1 MYIHR
6 IITNLTT
13 KLHVMNKSL
22 LTILFLVVASLSAI
36 AQQRISGTVTDVGN
50 GDALIGAN
58 VIIKGTTIGTV
69 TDFDGK
75 YEIEASPGDI
85 LVLSYVGY
93 TDQEI
98 EVGNQ
103 SVMDVTMSLGNTLD
117 EMVVTALG
125 ISREKKAL
133 GYSVQE
139 VDGDALNKHNESNI
153 VNSLSGKIAGV
164 QVQGTGNLGGS
175 SRIVLRG
182 AGSISGN
189 NQPLFVVDGIP
200 IDNSNY
206 ATFTQAYGSRD
217 DSYGNADYGNAAQ
230 DINPNDIESVSVL
243 KGANAAAL
251 YGSRAANGVI
261 LITTKKGKAG
271 ENMKVDVN
279 LGVTFDKAFDF
290 PELQNEYG
298 GGQVQEFT
306 IGADGIPQQ
315 NITTDESWGPRLEG
329 QMVRQWDGV
338 GGGGEVRPWV
348 AHPTNY
354 EDFFETGLTTNA
366 NVSISGAK
374 DNTTYRFSYTRF
386 DQEGIV
392 PNSELQRNLIGLNLG
407 TKWKK
412 FDLSVS
418 GNYMQAKAQGRP
430 STGGS
435 SDNLTY
441 NMVIWTQ
448 RQLDLERLRD
458 YKNPDGS
465 QKTWR
470 TSGFDRTNVRA
481 NNPFWLAF
489 EDVQDD
495 NKDRLYGNI
504 TLKYNITDKFSIQG
518 RIGQDW
524 YEDHR
529 RDRRAVGTRYT
540 PYFITDDLTF
550 REVNTDVL
558 ANYNTDVS
566 DDFSINLSAGAAV
579 LKRNRTRLHQATQ
592 GGLTLPG
599 VYSLENSVDRPL
611 IAYQP
616 RKKEIQSVYGMA
628 SLGFKNTF
636 YLDLTARNDWSSTL
650 PADNRSYFYPSAT
663 ASIIFSE
670 IIGKNDILSFGKVR
684 FGWAGVGNDT
694 DEYSINYTYNSG
706 AAVGGLPVFTVPN
719 SLPNADLKPEQTTSL
734 EFGLDLRLFK
744 NRVGVDFT
752 YYNATTKDQIFPVQ
766 TTSTFGFN
774 SRIINAGE
782 VKNDGIELA
791 LDVDAVR
798 TRDLNWNIGFN
809 FAKNNNELI
818 SLTDDINNIL
828 VTTFY
833 ASGPARVF
841 YEHKVGQPMY
851 SVYSTRIARDAQG
864 RALIQDESGGNPG
877 AYVSADTAAF
887 FGSILPNWTAGIT
900 NSISYKG
907 LQLGFLIDMQDG
919 GVYYGRGFQTA
930 LYAGTPIETIANN
943 QREVGVVLEG
953 VHADGTVNDIN
964 LDSQTYNRLKRRT
977 PGDHTT
983 FDASFVKLR
992 EISLGYNLPSSVV
1005 DKTPFSR
1012 LGITVVGRN
1021 IAFLHRNTPKGY
1033 DPESVG
1039 NASGNIQG
1047 REYGALPTARSI
1059 GINLNIGF

>member
-1 MYIHR
+1 MYIHC
-6 IITNLTT
+6 IITKLTT
-13 KLHVMNKSL
+13 KLRVMNKSL
-22 LTILFLVVASLSAI
+22 FTILFVLMASAIVI
-36 AQQRISGTVTDVGN
+36 AQQRTITGN
-50 GDALIGAN
+50 VSDFETGDPLIGAN
-58 VIIKGTTIGTV
+58 VLVKGTATGTI
-69 TDFDGK
+69 TDFDGN
-75 YEIEASPGDI
+75 YSISASPED
-85 LVLSYVGY
+85 VLLITYVGY
-93 TDQEI
+93 ANLEMS
-98 EVGNQ
+98 VGNQ
-103 SVMDVTMSLGNTLD
+103 SVIDISLSAGTLLN

-139 VDGDALNKHNESNI
+139 VDGSAVSQHNESNI

-175 SRIVLRG
+175 SRIVIRG

-206 ATFTQAYGSRD
+206 AVFNQAYGSRD
-217 DSYGNADYGNAAQ
+217 DTYGNVDYGNAAQ

-271 ENMKVDVN
+271 DNMTVDVN
-279 LGVTFDKAFDF
+279 LGVTFEQAYDF

-298 GGQVQEFT
+298 GGQTQTFAM
-306 IGADGIPQQ
+306 GADGVAEQ

-338 GGGGEVRPWV
+338 GGGGDIRPWV
-348 AHPTNY
+348 SHPTNY
-354 EDFFETGLTTNA
+354 EDFFDTGLTTNA
-366 NVSISGAK
+366 NVSIGGSHN
-374 DNTTYRFSYTRF
+374 NTTYRFSYTRF

-392 PNSELQRNLIGLNLG
+392 PNSELERNLIGINLG

-412 FDLSVS
+412 FDLNVS
-418 GNYMQAKAQGRP
+418 GNYMAANAQGRP

-435 SDNLTY
+435 SDNLSY

-465 QKTWR
+465 QRTWR

-504 TLKYNITDKFSIQG
+504 SLKYNITDKLSLQG

-540 PYFITDDLTF
+540 PYYITDDLTF

-558 ANYNTDVS
+558 LNYKTTVN
-566 DDFSINLSAGAAV
+566 DFSLDLSAGAAQ
-579 LKRNRTRLHQATQ
+579 LKRNTSRLHQATQ
-592 GGLTLPG
+592 GGLTLAN
-599 VYSLENSVDRPL
+599 VYGIQNSVDRPF
-611 IAYQP
+611 ASYRP
-616 RKKEIQSVYGMA
+616 SKKEIQSVYGMA
-628 SLGFKNTF
+628 SIGYRNTF
-636 YLDLTARNDWSSTL
+636 YLDVTGRNDWSSTL
-650 PADNRSYFYPSAT
+650 PADNRSYFYPSVT
-663 ASIIFSE
+663 ASVIFSE
-670 IIGKNDILSFGKVR
+670 LIPKNDILSFGKLR
-684 FGWAGVGNDT
+684 LGWAQVGNDT
-694 DEYSINYTYNSG
+694 GPYRINFTYDQGS
-706 AAVGGLPVFTVPN
+706 AVGGEPTFSVPT
-719 SLPNADLKPEQTTSL
+719 SLPNPELKPEETTSV
-734 EFGLDLRLFK
+734 EVGFDLRFLK
-744 NRVGVDFT
+744 NRLGIDFT
-752 YYNATTKDQIFPVQ
+752 YYKATTKDQIFNIQ
-766 TTSTFGFN
+766 TSGTTGFS
-774 SRIINAGE
+774 SRGINAGE

-791 LDVDAVR
+791 LDIDAVR
-798 TRDLNWNIGFN
+798 SSDFNWNIGVN
-809 FAKNNNELI
+809 YAKNTNELV
-818 SLTDDINNIL
+818 SLIDGLDNIL

-851 SVYSTRIARDAQG
+851 SVYSTKIARNAQG
-864 RALIQDESGGNPG
+864 QALIQDESDSNPG
-877 AYVSADTAAF
+877 AYISADTAAF

-900 NSISYKG
+900 NSLSYKNFR
-907 LQLGFLIDMQDG
+907 LGFLIDIQDG
-919 GVYYGRGFQTA
+919 GVYYARGYQTA
-930 LYAGTPIETIANN
+930 LYAGTPIETIENN
-943 QREVGVVLEG
+943 IRQDGIVLDG
-953 VHADGTVNDIN
+953 VHMDGSPNTIN
-964 LDSQTYNRLKRRT
+964 LDAQTYNRLKRRT

-992 EISLGYNLPSSVV
+992 EVSIGYTFPAAII
-1005 DKTPFSR
+1005 DKTPFSKF
-1012 LGITVVGRN
+1012 GVSIVGRN
-1021 IAFLHRNTPKGY
+1021 LAFLHRNTPDGY

>member
-1 MYIHR
+1 
-6 IITNLTT
+6 
-13 KLHVMNKSL
+13 MNKIL
-22 LTILFLVVASLSAI
+22 LSIFALVLASLSLM
-36 AQQRISGTVTDVGN
+36 AQQRTITGTVTDGSS
-50 GDALIGAN
+50 GDPLIGAN
-58 VIIKGTTIGTV
+58 VIIKGTTTGTV
-69 TDFDGK
+69 TNFNGK
-75 YEIEASPGDI
+75 YEIAASPGD
-85 LVLSYVGY
+85 VLMLTYVGY
-93 TDQEI
+93 ADQEFA
-98 EVGNQ
+98 VGNQ
-103 SVMDVTMSLGNTLD
+103 SVMDMRLSSGEILD

-133 GYSVQE
+133 GYAVQE
-139 VDGDALNKHNESNI
+139 VDGESLNKHNESNI

-206 ATFTQAYGSRD
+206 ATFSQAYGSRD
-217 DSYGNADYGNAAQ
+217 DNYGNADYGNAAQ

-271 ENMKVDVN
+271 ESLKVDVN
-279 LGVTFDKAFDF
+279 LGVTWDKAFDF
-290 PELQNEYG
+290 IELQNEYG

-315 NITTDESWGPRLEG
+315 NITTDESWGPRLDG

-348 AHPTNY
+348 AHPSNY

-366 NVSISGAK
+366 NVSISGASN
-374 DNTTYRFSYTRF
+374 NTTYRFSYTRF

-392 PNSELQRNLIGLNLG
+392 PNSELERNLLGINLG

-418 GNYMQAKAQGRP
+418 GNYMQAHAQGRP

-441 NMVIWTQ
+441 NMVIWSQ
-448 RQLDLERLRD
+448 RQLDLELLRD

-495 NKDRLYGNI
+495 NKDRFYGNV
-504 TLKYNITDKFSIQG
+504 TLKYNFTNKLSLQG

-540 PYFITDDLTF
+540 PYFITDDITY
-550 REVNTDVL
+550 REVNSDLLLNYHTDL
-558 ANYNTDVS
+558 ATDLT
-566 DDFSINLSAGAAV
+566 FNISAGAAIM
-579 LKRNRTRLHQATQ
+579 KRNTTRLHQATQ
-592 GGLTLPG
+592 GGLTLAD
-599 VYSLENSVDRPL
+599 VYSIKNSVDRPF

-616 RKKEIQSVYGMA
+616 TQKEIQSVYGMA
-628 SLGFKNTF
+628 SFGYKNTF
-636 YLDLTARNDWSSTL
+636 YLDLTGRNDWSSTL

-663 ASIIFSE
+663 ASIVFSE
-670 IIGKNDILSFGKVR
+670 LIGKNDILSFGKLR
-684 FGWAGVGNDT
+684 LGWAQVGNDT
-694 DEYSINYTYNSG
+694 DPYRINFTYDQG
-706 AAVGGLPVFTVPN
+706 QAVGGNPTFTVPS
-719 SLPNADLKPEQTTSL
+719 SLPNPDLKPEQTTSL
-734 EFGLDLRLFK
+734 EVGFDMRFLQNRL
-744 NRVGVDFT
+744 GVDFT
-752 YYNATTKDQIFPVQ
+752 YYNATTKDQIFNIQ
-766 TTSTFGFN
+766 TTPTTGFS
-774 SRIINAGE
+774 SRGINAGE
-782 VKNDGIELA
+782 VRNSGVELA
-791 LDVDAVR
+791 LDLDVVR
-798 TRDLNWNIGFN
+798 SKDFNWNVGFN
-809 FAKNNNELI
+809 WAKNTNELI
-818 SLTDDINNIL
+818 SLTDDIDNIL

-833 ASGPARVF
+833 SSGPARVF
-841 YEHKVGQPMY
+841 LEHKVGQPMF
-851 SVYSTRIARDAQG
+851 SVYSTKIARDAQG
-864 RALIQDESGGNPG
+864 RALIQDDSDSNPG

-907 LQLGFLIDMQDG
+907 FNLGFLIDMQDG
-919 GVYYGRGFQTA
+919 GVYYGRGYQTA
-930 LYAGTPIETIANN
+930 LYAGTLLETVANN
-943 QREVGVVLEG
+943 QREDGIVLEG
-953 VHADGTVNDIN
+953 VHADGTPNTIN
-964 LDSQTYNRLKRRT
+964 LDAQTYNRLKRRT

-992 EISLGYNLPSSVV
+992 EISLGYNLPASFV

-1012 LGITVVGRN
+1012 LGITIVGRN

-1059 GINLNIGF
+1059 GVNLNIGF